1 MDFHKIS
8 YKERNHI
15 QIRVIMKCWNRLP
28 EIVRPVNIDRQEQI
42 KQTSLKNEKE
52 PMTTSF
58 VAAI

>member
-1 MDFHKIS
+1 
-8 YKERNHI
+8 
-15 QIRVIMKCWNRLP
+15 MKCWNRLP